1 MEEQQL
7 PIDVT
12 FSKLAD
18 WLVDRKRM
26 ISTLL
31 SPVLLQKTMC
41 IKALEKLTDIGYL
54 EAKHV
59 LDVLT
64 AARPEARTLFGRLS
78 GIAGD
83 WDTIVRAYEKDY
95 LFLGESS
102 QVMLQTVSYDIP
114 YFKKQIAKF
123 QQQLAD
129 VERKESEY
137 KRSAAAAAI
146 KYKQACQE
154 LGINGTNVK
163 AELIATTNN
172 LPRVFTEV
180 EEVLCN
186 ELMSQTVN
194 CYEDFVSYANKES
207 DKFNAVVPNLKK
219 LQHEHS
225 NPIHVENLGSEV
237 DEACPSPSAMVADMN
252 ISTLENMKSTSSSS
266 AHVDWD
272 IETGADSERP
282 LQEKCVGVE
291 GNGEQPVGVDTEPG
305 SVNKGDPFSSFLQ
318 GGIDWDTGDVGDSG
332 DVASETQWDIQ
343 HNEQFDTGP
352 SEIQWDISIEDIAD
366 LLEVVPSVC
375 LNGDVGQSAQTPA
388 VIPSEFLES
397 EFRNSLLN
405 DLLEI
410 KAFLALRAEEMKRE
424 ESSSLQNQVQAVSP
438 QHLQQYDRQSEEA
451 NSTILDLLKCYA
463 SEHEWKEQEIP
474 AHFAAKDKTF
484 EGDKYVQNV
493 DEAYKKVKIALEKT
507 LSKQKKAVDRHRHEL
522 VFSLGDW
529 VLLRFEKISD
539 VAYRLKLQEGWKIYI
554 DFHVSLL
561 RPFVDDVL
569 ETLVPEEQLEVE
581 KLDEIVVPE
590 QISALVEKKV
600 RGKGGRR
607 YLVKVKNYSP
617 MDAE

>member
-1 MEEQQL
+1 MGKSMTNFEYVKYSL
-7 PIDVT
+7 ATLSCP
-12 FSKLAD
+12 SAD
-18 WLVDRKRM
+18 WLVDRKRIPADWRKRLLPIRAT
-26 ISTLL
+26 ISA
-31 SPVLLQKTMC
+31 
-41 IKALEKLTDIGYL
+41 ALRSLPKDLDSSFPSLAAEDIGYL

-95 LFLGESS
+95 LFLGESA
-102 QVMLQTVSYDIP
+102 QVMIQTVSYDIP

-154 LGINGTNVK
+154 LGINRLK
-163 AELIATTNN
+163 KSFAM
-172 LPRVFTEV
+172 R
-180 EEVLCN
+180 
-186 ELMSQTVN
+186 VN

-225 NPIHVENLGSEV
+225 NPIHIENLGSEV

-272 IETGADSERP
+272 IETGTDSERP

-305 SVNKGDPFSSFLQ
+305 SANKGDPFSSFLQ

-366 LLEVVPSVC
+366 LLEVVPSVS

-388 VIPSEFLES
+388 VIPSKFLES

-424 ESSSLQNQVQAVSP
+424 DSSSLQNQVQAVSP
-438 QHLQQYDRQSEEA
+438 QHLQQYGNDSFEVMSAEVLRAIGLLTDKNTRDVIMIATSQRFLKRLEE
-451 NSTILDLLKCYA
+451 
-463 SEHEWKEQEIP
+463 
-474 AHFAAKDKTF
+474 
-484 EGDKYVQNV
+484 
-493 DEAYKKVKIALEKT
+493 
-507 LSKQKKAVDRHRHEL
+507 
-522 VFSLGDW
+522 
-529 VLLRFEKISD
+529 
-539 VAYRLKLQEGWKIYI
+539 
-554 DFHVSLL
+554 
-561 RPFVDDVL
+561 
-569 ETLVPEEQLEVE
+569 
-581 KLDEIVVPE
+581 
-590 QISALVEKKV
+590 
-600 RGKGGRR
+600 
-607 YLVKVKNYSP
+607 
-617 MDAE
+617 

>member
-18 WLVDRKRM
+18 WLVDRKRIPADWRKRLLPIRAK
-26 ISTLL
+26 ISAAIPSLPKDLDSSFPTLA
-31 SPVLLQKTMC
+31 T
-41 IKALEKLTDIGYL
+41 EDIGYL

-64 AARPEARTLFGRLS
+64 ATRPEARTLFGRLS

-83 WDTIVRAYEKDY
+83 WDTIVRAYEKDH
-95 LFLGESS
+95 LFLGESA
-102 QVMLQTVSYDIP
+102 QVMIQIVSYDIP

-163 AELIATTNN
+163 AELIATTSN

-207 DKFNAVVPNLKK
+207 LSEQDKFNAVVPNLKK

-225 NPIHVENLGSEV
+225 NPVHVENLGGEV
-237 DEACPSPSAMVADMN
+237 DEACPSPSTMVADMN
-252 ISTLENMKSTSSSS
+252 TSTPENMKSTSSSSS

-272 IETGADSERP
+272 IVTGADSEQP
-282 LQEKCVGVE
+282 SQEKCVGVE

-305 SVNKGDPFSSFLQ
+305 SANKGDPFSSFLQ
-318 GGIDWDTGDVGDSG
+318 GNIDWDTGDVGDSG
-332 DVASETQWDIQ
+332 DVASEIQWDIE

-352 SEIQWDISIEDIAD
+352 SEIQWDISIEDAAD
-366 LLEVVPSVC
+366 LAEVAPSVRS
-375 LNGDVGQSAQTPA
+375 NGDADQSAQTPV
-388 VIPSEFLES
+388 VIPSKFLES

-424 ESSSLQNQVQAVSP
+424 ESSSLQNQVQAISP
-438 QHLQQYDRQSEEA
+438 QPFEVMSAEVLKAISMLTDKKTRDVIMIATSQRFLKRLEESLLQKKQQEA
-451 NSTILDLLKCYA
+451 KLLENLKDLEQKQMELRNMLAATWPKQEA
-463 SEHEWKEQEIP
+463 ALRRIRGMKE
-474 AHFAAKDKTF
+474 
-484 EGDKYVQNV
+484 
-493 DEAYKKVKIALEKT
+493 LCEKT
-507 LSKQKKAVDRHRHEL
+507 ISNLYEGRHINIIGEINS
-522 VFSLGDW
+522 VLG
-529 VLLRFEKISD
+529 
-539 VAYRLKLQEGWKIYI
+539 Q
-554 DFHVSLL
+554 
-561 RPFVDDVL
+561 
-569 ETLVPEEQLEVE
+569 T
-581 KLDEIVVPE
+581 
-590 QISALVEKKV
+590 
-600 RGKGGRR
+600 
-607 YLVKVKNYSP
+607 
-617 MDAE
+617 